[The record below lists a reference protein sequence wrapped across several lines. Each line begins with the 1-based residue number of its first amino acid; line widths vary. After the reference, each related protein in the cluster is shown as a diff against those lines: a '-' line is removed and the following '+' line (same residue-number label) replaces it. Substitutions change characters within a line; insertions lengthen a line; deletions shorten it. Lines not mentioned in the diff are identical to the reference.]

1 MREDTSPLS
10 LIPAP
15 KASNT
20 ASFVFMLAIMF
31 LGQAWTFDM
40 PMALSDP

>member
-1 MREDTSPLS
+1 MSDDTSPHS
-10 LIPAP
+10 IPPTP

-20 ASFVFMLAIMF
+20 ASFVFLLAIMF
-31 LGQAWTFDM
+31 LGTAWTFDM